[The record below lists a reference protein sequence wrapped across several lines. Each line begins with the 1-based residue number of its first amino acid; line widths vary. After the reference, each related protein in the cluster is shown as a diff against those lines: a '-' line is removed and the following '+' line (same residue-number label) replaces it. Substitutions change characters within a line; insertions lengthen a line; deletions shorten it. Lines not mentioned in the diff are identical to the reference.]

1 MQANMNLVHLPMLK
15 ADLDGTIFAYD
26 YRARL
31 AYVMT
36 SRQIVSQRRKMQN
49 FPSGFRGFSPR
60 K

>member
-1 MQANMNLVHLPMLK
+1 MLK
-15 ADLDGTIFAYD
+15 ADLDGAIFGYD

-49 FPSGFRGFSPR
+49 FPSGFRGSFP
-60 K
+60 KK

>member
-1 MQANMNLVHLPMLK
+1 MLK

-26 YRARL
+26 CRARL

-49 FPSGFRGFSPR
+49 FPSGFRGFFP
-60 K
+60 KK